1 MKIMYKYLILN
12 TNIIKYYY
20 RYLIKL
26 LNYKYINLYFYI
38 SYDPSTGIKRTE
50 ILFKTICIIC
60 FFFTNNPDLSLD
72 FLYIF
77 TNNYLDLT
85 QDNIFV
91 NINPSSG
98 NNNNNPFGIGSSN
111 TGNSGP
117 SNPNPNPN
125 PLPGLQPGHDD
136 ENYRKRLQEW
146 SNEPIESV
154 FSLRNDNNLTGRHFI
169 KRLVDPSSSEPSNK
183 RIRIDNQP
191 EYNAIINQNINEQ
204 QNQVNNKVPIQRN
217 KSTNFSFIEGT
228 KKPRVPHFTNKVKVD
243 GPKFFYF
250 DVEKNMA
257 VYPESLHLN
266 EPRLYFKGTLRVY
279 PENGLTYTYHCESK
293 NQSKHY
299 CKITYP
305 DNTTCDIYDK
315 PTLYKNILLHR
326 DNIKTGHEM
335 KPKFDY
341 NKHYVDDLGTYQK
354 NTVERLSSEFSKR
367 NSTRKIQPNSI
378 PKNIEDKVNKVALND
393 NYYSKILPKEKEIK
407 KKHLFADSNE

>member
-1 MKIMYKYLILN
+1 MLIQHNLMKIMYKYLILN

-72 FLYIF
+72 LLYIF

-136 ENYRKRLQEW
+136 ENYRKRLQE
-146 SNEPIESV
+146 
-154 FSLRNDNNLTGRHFI
+154 
-169 KRLVDPSSSEPSNK
+169 
-183 RIRIDNQP
+183 
-191 EYNAIINQNINEQ
+191 
-204 QNQVNNKVPIQRN
+204 
-217 KSTNFSFIEGT
+217 
-228 KKPRVPHFTNKVKVD
+228 
-243 GPKFFYF
+243 
-250 DVEKNMA
+250 
-257 VYPESLHLN
+257 
-266 EPRLYFKGTLRVY
+266 
-279 PENGLTYTYHCESK
+279 
-293 NQSKHY
+293 
-299 CKITYP
+299 
-305 DNTTCDIYDK
+305 
-315 PTLYKNILLHR
+315 
-326 DNIKTGHEM
+326 
-335 KPKFDY
+335 
-341 NKHYVDDLGTYQK
+341 
-354 NTVERLSSEFSKR
+354 
-367 NSTRKIQPNSI
+367 
-378 PKNIEDKVNKVALND
+378 
-393 NYYSKILPKEKEIK
+393 
-407 KKHLFADSNE
+407 